1 MTGHV
6 HESKPHDKE
15 EEEETIEEG
24 KEEEDEVEWR
34 DQLPPNAIKTN
45 EG

>member
-15 EEEETIEEG
+15 EEETIEED
-24 KEEEDEVEWR
+24 KKEEDEVEWR
-34 DQLPPNAIKTN
+34 DQLPPNSIKIN

>member
-24 KEEEDEVEWR
+24 KEEDEVEWR

>member
-15 EEEETIEEG
+15 EEEETIEEE
-24 KEEEDEVEWR
+24 KEEDEVEWR
-34 DQLPPNAIKTN
+34 DQLPPNAIKTT

>member
-15 EEEETIEEG
+15 EEEETIEE
-24 KEEEDEVEWR
+24 EEDEVEWR

-45 EG
+45 ED